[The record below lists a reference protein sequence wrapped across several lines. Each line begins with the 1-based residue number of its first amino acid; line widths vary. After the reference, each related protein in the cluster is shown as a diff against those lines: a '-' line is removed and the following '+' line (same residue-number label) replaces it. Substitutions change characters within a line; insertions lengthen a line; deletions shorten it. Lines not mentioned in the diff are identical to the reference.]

1 MSTNRHFTVR
11 RKHNFIFMKI
21 RALFLCLSVI
31 GTTAATYSQ
40 SCCSGGVPYASN
52 IGLPVVSGGIWQ
64 TNLSYDLNILRT
76 LKEGSATLKDRA
88 RERKTQS
95 MLFQTGYAFSS
106 RWSADLFFSW
116 VKQERT
122 ITQFG
127 KTDYVS
133 TSGLGDAAILVKYN
147 ILEPGMH
154 KFSLTVA
161 AGPKI
166 PTGRSDFRREDGLP
180 LNADLQPGSGSW
192 DGLVWLNSIYSFSF
206 RPSFI
211 VSVTGIYSY
220 KGKNNNYLGG
230 QTYQVGNEFQLV
242 AILSDR
248 LMTGKKMLDISLL
261 FRFRQAL
268 NDRYNDLTMPNT
280 GGTWLFITPGLS
292 YNLSR
297 QIAVM
302 AHFETPLF
310 SAVEGTQLSPTF
322 RLNTGIFI
330 RIEKKKE
337 LFKL

>member
-1 MSTNRHFTVR
+1 MN
-11 RKHNFIFMKI
+11 I
-21 RALFLCLSVI
+21 RALFLCLTVI
-31 GTTAATYSQ
+31 GIPAVIYAQ

-64 TNLSYDLNILRT
+64 TNISYDLNTLKT
-76 LKEGSATLKDRA
+76 LKEGSVTLEDRA

-95 MLFQTGYAFSS
+95 LLFQTGYAFSS

-127 KTDYVS
+127 NTDYVS
-133 TSGLGDAAILVKYN
+133 TSGIGDAALLVKYN
-147 ILEPGMH
+147 IIEPGMH
-154 KFSLTVA
+154 KFSLTLA

-166 PTGRSDFRREDGLP
+166 PTGRSDFGRDDGLP

-192 DGLVWLNSIYSFSF
+192 DGLMWVNSIYSFSF
-206 RPSFI
+206 RPSFNI
-211 VSVTGIYSY
+211 SVTGIYSY
-220 KGKNNNYLGG
+220 KGKNNNYLNG
-230 QTYQVGNEFQLV
+230 QTYQFGNEFQLV
-242 AILSDR
+242 ALLSDR
-248 LMTGKKMLDISLL
+248 LMAGKKMLDISLL

-268 NDRYNDLTMPNT
+268 RDRYNDLTMPNT
-280 GGTWLFITPGLS
+280 GGAWLFVTPGLA
-292 YNLSR
+292 YNFNKKIS
-297 QIAVM
+297 AM
-302 AHFETPLF
+302 AHFEMPLI

-337 LFKL
+337 MFKL